1 MKNPLRKRLLRE
13 LRSDFGKYA
22 VIFLLLVLSIS
33 EISGFLVAAESMIAA
48 YDESFEK
55 YNIEDGNFTAEE
67 KMSPRRIRAVEELDI
82 SVYELFYSDQT
93 AAGGQTIRI
102 FKMREDINLACL
114 MDGSFPEAENEI
126 ALDRM
131 FADNNGLRSGDAIEI
146 GGKRWLI
153 SGLVAL
159 SDYSTMFENNNDM
172 MFDSKMFGVSVVTPE
187 AFSQIPEEDLVWRYA
202 WKYDAFPATTAEE
215 IDVSDALAYDLNR
228 IVPLTGFVP
237 RYANQAIMFTGDDIG
252 SDRAG
257 MTMFL
262 YIIIVIIA
270 FVFTVTTSNTIVKEA
285 GVIGTLRS
293 MGYTKKE
300 LIRHFMTLPVIVSLA
315 AALAGNV
322 LGYTVLKKVNA
333 DLYYGSYSL
342 PTYVTLWNASAFIET
357 TVVPL
362 ALMLIINF
370 LLLSV
375 RLRYSPL
382 QFLRRD
388 LTRKKKSRAV
398 RLPRF
403 LPFFSRFR
411 LRIFFQNISNYVLLF
426 VGILFANT
434 LLMFGL
440 MFPDVLQ
447 NYQESVPDDML
458 VEHQYVLQLPA
469 GAVDEDNKVSSLL
482 EMLYF
487 ESEVDTENEDAE
499 KFSAYT
505 LKTLKTQWI
514 KDDEVLLYGI
524 VPNSRYLN
532 LSLKE
537 GDVYISGSF
546 AEKEMLSP
554 GDSFTMKE
562 VYEDD
567 TYDFTVTGIYPYHGA
582 LCIFMRQ
589 DDLNGMFD
597 LGEDNFSGYFSETPI
612 TDIDRKYIGQEI
624 DYSSLTK
631 VSRQLTISMGG
642 MMKVVDAFAV
652 IMFVI
657 MIYLMS
663 KIIIEKNA
671 QSISMTK
678 ILGYSD
684 SEISRL
690 YILVTSIYVI
700 AVMVLSIPPVSAV
713 IQWLFAVIIRMEM
726 SGWIPFRISNAV
738 YRTMILMGSVSYL
751 LIAALEYRKVR
762 GVPMGDALKNTE

>member
-67 KMSPRRIRAVEELDI
+67 KMSPRRIRAAEELDI

-93 AAGGQTIRI
+93 AAGGQTVRI

-131 FADNNGLRSGDAIEI
+131 FADNNGLRSGDPIEI

-285 GVIGTLRS
+285 VVIGTLRS

-434 LLMFGL
+434 LLMCGL
-440 MFPDVLQ
+440 MFPDVL
-447 NYQESVPDDML
+447 
-458 VEHQYVLQLPA
+458 
-469 GAVDEDNKVSSLL
+469 
-482 EMLYF
+482 
-487 ESEVDTENEDAE
+487 
-499 KFSAYT
+499 
-505 LKTLKTQWI
+505 
-514 KDDEVLLYGI
+514 
-524 VPNSRYLN
+524 
-532 LSLKE
+532 
-537 GDVYISGSF
+537 
-546 AEKEMLSP
+546 
-554 GDSFTMKE
+554 
-562 VYEDD
+562 
-567 TYDFTVTGIYPYHGA
+567 
-582 LCIFMRQ
+582 
-589 DDLNGMFD
+589 
-597 LGEDNFSGYFSETPI
+597 
-612 TDIDRKYIGQEI
+612 
-624 DYSSLTK
+624 
-631 VSRQLTISMGG
+631 
-642 MMKVVDAFAV
+642 
-652 IMFVI
+652 
-657 MIYLMS
+657 
-663 KIIIEKNA
+663 
-671 QSISMTK
+671 
-678 ILGYSD
+678 
-684 SEISRL
+684 
-690 YILVTSIYVI
+690 
-700 AVMVLSIPPVSAV
+700 
-713 IQWLFAVIIRMEM
+713 
-726 SGWIPFRISNAV
+726 
-738 YRTMILMGSVSYL
+738 
-751 LIAALEYRKVR
+751 
-762 GVPMGDALKNTE
+762 